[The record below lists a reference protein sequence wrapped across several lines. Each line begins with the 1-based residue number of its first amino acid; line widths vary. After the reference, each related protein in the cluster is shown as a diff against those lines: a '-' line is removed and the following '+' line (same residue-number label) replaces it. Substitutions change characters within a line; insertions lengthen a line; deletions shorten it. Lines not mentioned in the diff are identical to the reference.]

1 MQTYRLGFL
10 RRKGRFV
17 NRFLRVMKGCFLDFG
32 DLCCNF
38 VGAFEMLSI
47 AKDTRVNSQK
57 VQTNTKTKK
66 TMSIYYK
73 LYQNKRKG
81 STTKD
86 KWYARSAVMGKTVS
100 LEDLAEHMAQ
110 HNTPYSEGVIKG
122 VLTDMITC
130 IRELVLE
137 GKAVKI
143 PNLCIFSAGISTAP
157 ADSAKDFTVAAN
169 VKSVYLRSRTTGKFT
184 RDEITRLAN
193 LRELTNYSVNKEDE
207 TQP

>member
-1 MQTYRLGFL
+1 
-10 RRKGRFV
+10 
-17 NRFLRVMKGCFLDFG
+17 
-32 DLCCNF
+32 
-38 VGAFEMLSI
+38 
-47 AKDTRVNSQK
+47 
-57 VQTNTKTKK
+57 
-66 TMSIYYK
+66 MSIYYK

-143 PNLCIFSAGISTAP
+143 PNLKEDKTEKFLNKKRKSKPKKEEENNDNEIK
-157 ADSAKDFTVAAN
+157 DSK
-169 VKSVYLRSRTTGKFT
+169 
-184 RDEITRLAN
+184 N
-193 LRELTNYSVNKEDE
+193 LFHDIKELLKNYSLDNDEDSKKEIKKE
-207 TQP
+207 EKPKGKRGRKKKIIRKE